1 MAGKQHLALNSFHNG
16 LNTKTNSRD
25 IADDS
30 LALCDNASVDDVGR
44 VTMSGAPSTITTT
57 SMPAMDTLEDGHSLF
72 RFSSDFSSG
81 ISATSITQDTDYI
94 IAWDDTLGK
103 LYWLPNLNDAGA
115 SNAAWATVADVL
127 DLSDSTDDWGA
138 ADEAKPIFYYVD
150 GALRI
155 SDSNH
160 SLKKANGNARTLNAP
175 QWIGAIKRD
184 LFPDSGAVIAAS
196 GWKREKQELEKPTT
210 GTITSAEY
218 VAIADASIHWNVKN
232 LVPEDSVYNFVSLEQ
247 ADGAGTTDVGSNDSF
262 NNLYSTTKNLTYD
275 QGDSETTMSPEHWQ
289 TSRRGNDGYGSS
301 YYHVL
306 GIAMHGEN
314 DDHSHK
320 FTWTGQQ
327 AFNTSSPKTF
337 GTGQSLY
344 IAVRLPGEE
353 NRQYWLGTHTKAFS
367 DSASLSLTIQDAYIT
382 FKENS
387 GNDFIKFRIDHT
399 QFTDSTTPP
408 GNWHI
413 IEFPYDEAYETDIGD
428 TFAPQK
434 MDIEMNLT
442 WTRTGSIY
450 GNDTSTS
457 TPQPYTKYRDIPGF
471 DLIQLSDMRVGDTNL
486 IGVTTVGKQ
495 KFLMSY
501 TYDDTQNESLL
512 HDFGGGTSQEIIFS
526 DSTSSYKIGIVASV
540 DPAVYSAGNNRI
552 TGANLYMDD
561 DGIPYRIAQLSYTK
575 GLKGAWESEYPT
587 SDRFAKTGSSTA
599 EQYVSSTI
607 KTDGLPLLESYEAM
621 NGFSPNVTSNIAQ
634 YSTATVL
641 NRRTYIGNI
650 YQDGKQYGDKMI
662 KTNANN
668 FDVFPSEGK
677 SIDVVK
683 NDGDTIIKLESY
695 ADRILQFKKNVMYLI
710 NATRDAEFLEDTFY
724 GKGLTHQSASTVA
737 DIGIAWANENGCFL
751 YDGERVNDLTQGKI
765 LETEWQTHI
774 TNSTDVTYLPLKKK
788 ILVTG
793 NTNGTDVYEYSFF
806 TKSWTRST
814 DKFEASK
821 SNFILDID
829 EEVKYF
835 TTTTADNLRK
845 WDDSSSP
852 SNAVNI
858 LTKDFTFG
866 NPASRKKCFK
876 FYLTYKSSGV
886 SNLKVY
892 YGTNGQD
899 LTLANAIGEEVSTSS
914 KFAGTSTSCYG
925 SDGLVT
931 TSGVWEQAELT
942 PSSSINNIYSVQL
955 HFKSSNLV
963 TNGTFDTNTTGWT
976 AIRSTL
982 SVNSQK
988 LRIASDSSSGNAI
1001 GYFDFTA
1008 IVGAKYRLKADFI
1021 SGTDQGAKVSVG
1033 KTDALSTGTYQGGT
1047 GTMTT
1052 DTSANFTFTAV
1063 ATTQRIYLYQVEGDD
1078 ADGDYHEWDNIVVSP
1093 EVPSDFE
1100 INDITIVYREK
1111 PMK

>member
-25 IADDS
+25 IGDDS
-30 LALCDNASVDDVGR
+30 LALCNNVSVDDVGR
-44 VTMSGAPSTITTT
+44 ITMSGEPSTITT
-57 SMPAMDTLEDGHSLF
+57 SSKPAMDTLEDGHSLF
-72 RFSSDFSSG
+72 RFSSDYSSG
-81 ISATSITQDTDYI
+81 ISASSIIQDTDYI

-115 SNAAWATVADVL
+115 SNAAWATVANVL
-127 DLSDSTDDWGA
+127 DLSSDWGT

-160 SLKKANGNARTLNAP
+160 SLKKSNGSSRTINPP
-175 QWIGAIKRD
+175 QWIGVIKRD
-184 LFPDSGAVIAAS
+184 LFPDSGEEIAAS

-210 GTITSAEY
+210 GTITSSTSNT
-218 VAIADASIHWNVKN
+218 ADASVHWNVKN
-232 LVPEDSVYNFVSLEQ
+232 LVPEDLVYNFYDAEQ
-247 ADGAGTTDVGSNDSF
+247 APGAGTTDVGQNLSY
-262 NNLYSTTKNLTYD
+262 NNLYSTTKAIKYD
-275 QGDSETTMSPEHWQ
+275 EGNNTSTIAPEHWQ
-289 TSRRGNDGYGSS
+289 TSYKGTDGYGESNFHS
-301 YYHVL
+301 FGMAL
-306 GIAMHGEN
+306 HGEN
-314 DDHSHK
+314 DDHSNT

-327 AFNTSSPKTF
+327 SFNTSSAKSF

-344 IAVRLPGEE
+344 VAVRLPGEE
-353 NRQYWLGTHTKAFS
+353 NKQYWLGTHTRAFS
-367 DSASLSLTIQDAYIT
+367 DSASISITIQDAYIT
-382 FKENS
+382 FKESS

-399 QFTDSTTPP
+399 KFTDTETPP

-413 IEFPYDEAYETDIGD
+413 IEFPYDESYETSISG
-428 TFAPQK
+428 TFNPQK
-434 MDIEMNLT
+434 IDLEMNIT

-450 GNDTSTS
+450 GNNTSS
-457 TPQPYTKYRDIPGF
+457 SSPSPYTKYRDIPGL
-471 DLIQLSDMRVGDTNL
+471 DLIQLSDMRVGDTDL
-486 IGVTTVGKQ
+486 IGVTTTGKQ

-501 TYDDTQNESLL
+501 TYDDTDNESLL
-512 HDFGGGTSQEIIFS
+512 HDFGGGTSQEIVFAN
-526 DSTSSYKIGIVASV
+526 STSAYKIGIIASA
-540 DPAVYSAGNNRI
+540 DPTVYTLGNNRI
-552 TGANLYMDD
+552 TGANLYMED

-575 GLKGAWESEYPT
+575 GLKGAWESEYPK
-587 SDRFAKTGSSTA
+587 SSRFSKTGSNAT
-599 EQYVSSTI
+599 EQYVSTTI
-607 KTDGLPLLESYEAM
+607 KTDGLPLLESYEAL
-621 NGFSPNVTSNIAQ
+621 NGFSPNVKSNIAN

-641 NRRTYIGNI
+641 NRRTYIANV

-662 KTNANN
+662 KTSANN

-724 GKGLTHQSASTVA
+724 GKGITHQSASTVA

-751 YDGERVNDLTQGKI
+751 YDGEKINDLTQGKI
-765 LETEWQTHI
+765 SETEWQTHI

-806 TKSWTRST
+806 TKSWTKST

-845 WDDSSSP
+845 WDDSSSS
-852 SNAVNI
+852 SNAVRI

-876 FYLTYKSSGV
+876 FYITYKSTGA

-892 YGTNGQD
+892 YGTNGAD
-899 LTLANAIGEEVSTSS
+899 LTGNSLGTEVSDSS
-914 KFAGTSTSCYG
+914 NFAGTSTTCYG
-925 SDGLVT
+925 SSGLVT

-955 HFKSSNLV
+955 HFKSSNII
-963 TNGTFDTNTTGWT
+963 TNGNFDSNTTGWNADGT
-976 AIRSTL
+976 AAL
-982 SVNSQK
+982 SVNGSKQ
-988 LRIASDSSSGNAI
+988 LLITSSG
-1001 GYFDFTA
+1001 
-1008 IVGAKYRLKADFI
+1008 
-1021 SGTDQGAKVSVG
+1021 SSVG
-1033 KTDALSTGTYQGGT
+1033 KAMY
-1047 GTMTT
+1047 TMTT
-1052 DTSANFTFTAV
+1052 VSGMVYRVTGNFYKGTSNQGLVQASTSGSLGSGVLGSQSAMTSDTEFNFTFTATG
-1063 ATTQRIYLYQVEGDD
+1063 TTTYLILYEGGGGDD
-1078 ADGDYHEWDNIVVSP
+1078 DTTIWDNIVVSP
-1093 EVPSDFE
+1093 QVPSDFE